1 MTRAWVISL
10 MWYCDWQ
17 VHKCLL
23 ASTSDFFRAML
34 CGSMK
39 ESKENSVELGA
50 VRASSLQ
57 TIVDFI
63 YSGEML
69 LDTDSLVETLD
80 AANQLQVGL
89 CIRQMSII

>member
-1 MTRAWVISL
+1 ML
-10 MWYCDWQ
+10 Q

-57 TIVDFI
+57 TIVDFV
-63 YSGEML
+63 YTGEML
-69 LDTDSLVETLD
+69 LDVDSLIDTLD
-80 AANQLQVGL
+80 AANQLQVFHF
-89 CIRQMSII
+89 CFSYYSVP

>member
-1 MTRAWVISL
+1 
-10 MWYCDWQ
+10 

-39 ESKENSVELGA
+39 ESKENSVEICE
-50 VRASSLQ
+50 VRAASLQ

-63 YSGEML
+63 YSGEMS
-69 LDTDSLVETLD
+69 LDAERLPETLH
-80 AANQLQVGL
+80 AASMLQV
-89 CIRQMSII
+89 

>member
-1 MTRAWVISL
+1 MA
-10 MWYCDWQ
+10 CDQ

-23 ASTSDFFRAML
+23 ASSSDFFRAML

-63 YSGEML
+63 YSGVMS
-69 LDTDSLVETLD
+69 LDMDSLVETLD
-80 AANQLQVGL
+80 AANQLQVDAGIVIVSRVL
-89 CIRQMSII
+89 HSL